1 MLAETAYQVIE
12 ALNEKEKSRLYA
24 MLSVQSAF
32 KNNMNTSSKKKTLLS
47 DAAATEYLLRK
58 LKKYS

>member
-24 MLSVQSAF
+24 MLGVQSAF
-32 KNNMNTSSKKKTLLS
+32 KNNTNTSTKKKTLLS
-47 DAAATEYLLRK
+47 DAAMASATLGRYYNAR
-58 LKKYS
+58 

>member
-24 MLSVQSAF
+24 MLGVQSAF
-32 KNNMNTSSKKKTLLS
+32 KNNMNTSSKKKPYFQMQQQRNI
-47 DAAATEYLLRK
+47 YLEN
-58 LKKYS
+58 